1 MLTFI
6 LKKKWFDLIKSGEKT
21 VEYREVKDYWTA
33 RLINAYYY
41 NTKDINDGLR
51 HWIERCCDIEDGAGL
66 YIGFFDYIKDGL
78 ICDIPCKLRLGY
90 TNKYLFAKIVRI
102 EIIDGEDTDLAIDK
116 PVYAIYLKDIKECK

>member
-1 MLTFI
+1 MLIFV
-6 LKKKWFDLIKSGEKT
+6 LKRRWFELIKSGEKT
-21 VEYREVKDYWTA
+21 IEYREIKDYWTA

-66 YIGFFDYIKDGL
+66 YTGFFDYIKDGL

-116 PVYAIYLKDIKECK
+116 PVYAIHLTNVEEL

>member
-1 MLTFI
+1 MLTFV
-6 LKKKWFDLIKSGEKT
+6 LKRRWFDLIKSGEKT
-21 VEYREVKDYWTA
+21 IEYREIKDYWTA

>member
-1 MLTFI
+1 MPI
-6 LKKKWFDLIKSGEKT
+6 EPLKTLINNCKA
-21 VEYREVKDYWTA
+21 A

-66 YIGFFDYIKDGL
+66 YIGFFDYIRDGL

-102 EIIDGEDTDLAIDK
+102 EIIYGEDTDLAIDN

>member
-1 MLTFI
+1 MLTFV
-6 LKKKWFDLIKSGEKT
+6 LKRRWFELIKSGEKT
-21 VEYREVKDYWTA
+21 IEYREIKDYWTA

-66 YIGFFDYIKDGL
+66 YIGFFDYVKDGL